1 MDWSWSCLDRYVF
14 ESREVILIAEP
25 TMTLLLLHLLDQRS
39 KTFLFFIP
47 LGQGKLTSALAADS
61 YYGVQQWREISGI
74 SKIKRDCKIQRRD
87 GNENVKKQQLCT
99 CSTLLHIS
107 LLFLQTTT
115 WKCLIPRFTEKNVTK
130 QRRNFISLS
139 ELGYGPLE
147 FKFRRVRL
155 YLTK

>member
-14 ESREVILIAEP
+14 ENREVILIAEP
-25 TMTLLLLHLLDQRS
+25 TMTLLLLHWFDQRS

-47 LGQGKLTSALAADS
+47 LGQGKLTSAPAGDS
-61 YYGVQQWREISGI
+61 YYGVQQWREIS
-74 SKIKRDCKIQRRD
+74 KIKRDFKIQRRD
-87 GNENVKKQQLCT
+87 GIENVKKQQLCT
-99 CSTLLHIS
+99 CSSLPHIS
-107 LLFLQTTT
+107 LLFLPTTT
-115 WKCLIPRFTEKNVTK
+115 WKCLISRFTEKNVNK